1 MTEFSARKY
10 VRVKDIVARTSVL
23 TTSLL
28 FLFGCAH
35 SPALET
41 AYKITGQISV
51 ADTDVL
57 PDDLLVSING
67 QSKPLDRDGGFTVPI
82 ERTDIYEVQVSGTG
96 IYESLHTFSHHEL
109 VTGDTILTVPDIALV
124 EKKPGR
130 RLLTFGGD
138 LVLGRRYIE
147 PRWGEDQLIHDE
159 TRVQDMKSILKAMK
173 PYFEPADY
181 AAINLESIL
190 AESEPPEHAPKSVVF
205 FTHPDVT
212 KALEWIGVD
221 YVSLG
226 NNHTYDYLAAG
237 VQMTLDALE
246 ASQLGYSGAGMN
258 EEEANKPHLMDLNG
272 IPVSAWGFV
281 GWKGR
286 VTPHQVAEGS
296 KGGAAYGDEATIKKV
311 LSAGAKPDQIDIIQ
325 YHGSSEY
332 SDRPSNDTETRL
344 KLALDQGADLAIAHH
359 PHVAQGFEIYNNK
372 LIAYSLGNF
381 AFDQFF
387 YSTHSAAALNVW
399 MDGETF
405 YRAEVIPL
413 HVKGY
418 KPLPATGRVRDYT
431 LDRMNTLS
439 AGHGTVLSQSG
450 GHAVIDANQDEAPM
464 PLSGSEDILFVGDF
478 EAYET
483 FSTRDRSWTAEN
495 AVMSLTASGRAG
507 TKGLRL
513 DPIEDQDVMTFGTK
527 TFMRVFPNRFMRWQ
541 GVIDAPAG
549 TIVSAYIQ
557 RRPRGMN
564 RYEALDTAPLEA
576 VGEVEIVRKGWTDLQ
591 FDFEAPSWKSDPSR
605 ILLKIEHANG
615 SVIFDDI
622 EVVPAKPKEVRETH
636 QRY

>member
-1 MTEFSARKY
+1 
-10 VRVKDIVARTSVL
+10 
-23 TTSLL
+23 
-28 FLFGCAH
+28 
-35 SPALET
+35 
-41 AYKITGQISV
+41 
-51 ADTDVL
+51 
-57 PDDLLVSING
+57 
-67 QSKPLDRDGGFTVPI
+67 
-82 ERTDIYEVQVSGTG
+82 
-96 IYESLHTFSHHEL
+96 
-109 VTGDTILTVPDIALV
+109 
-124 EKKPGR
+124 
-130 RLLTFGGD
+130 
-138 LVLGRRYIE
+138 
-147 PRWGEDQLIHDE
+147 
-159 TRVQDMKSILKAMK
+159 
-173 PYFEPADY
+173 
-181 AAINLESIL
+181 
-190 AESEPPEHAPKSVVF
+190 
-205 FTHPDVT
+205 
-212 KALEWIGVD
+212 
-221 YVSLG
+221 
-226 NNHTYDYLAAG
+226 
-237 VQMTLDALE
+237 
-246 ASQLGYSGAGMN
+246 
-258 EEEANKPHLMDLNG
+258 
-272 IPVSAWGFV
+272 
-281 GWKGR
+281 
-286 VTPHQVAEGS
+286 
-296 KGGAAYGDEATIKKV
+296 
-311 LSAGAKPDQIDIIQ
+311 
-325 YHGSSEY
+325 
-332 SDRPSNDTETRL
+332 
-344 KLALDQGADLAIAHH
+344 
-359 PHVAQGFEIYNNK
+359 
-372 LIAYSLGNF
+372 
-381 AFDQFF
+381 
-387 YSTHSAAALNVW
+387 

-622 EVVPAKPKEVRETH
+622 EVVPAKPKEMRETH